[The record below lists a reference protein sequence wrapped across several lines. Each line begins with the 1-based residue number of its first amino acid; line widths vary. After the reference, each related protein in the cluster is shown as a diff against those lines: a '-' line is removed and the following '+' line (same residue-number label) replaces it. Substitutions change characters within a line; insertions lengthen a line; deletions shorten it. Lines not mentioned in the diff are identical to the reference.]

1 VWWGRRDLSVGN
13 GGIRRFADRIPW
25 GWLVTRHHARAVRF
39 ARPVVA
45 SGFLEEFEPPRMT
58 FGSFLRSFN
67 SGVVVSLSHLSMGR
81 PFAVL
86 IDLDRSGLDRSPHLT
101 SKN

>member
-1 VWWGRRDLSVGN
+1 VRAGERVEEGCVVGTPGSIGGERG

-67 SGVVVSLSHLSMGR
+67 SGVVLTWR
-81 PFAVL
+81 FPFASFDGAAFCRV
-86 IDLDRSGLDRSPHLT
+86 D
-101 SKN
+101 